1 MPTEHRKG
9 TFSIILCRSTNLRA
23 AFGSMEVYKM
33 QEYDNNKNDNIRRMP
48 SSSDRPSRSQAQ
60 SGQARRPASRPAH
73 QGTAEGS
80 SRQVRQNTAE
90 GRPSQSRP
98 MRQSTAEG
106 QPRRRP
112 ANGESAR
119 PIQGGQPRPTGQKGP
134 ASQSRL
140 SGQSGQNSQSRRS
153 TSSAVQEHSS
163 QPRSGSA
170 PKKKNGKSAK
180 NLTPKQAAKKK
191 RKKIIL
197 FVSEIFL
204 LLILVGALWAVKKSQ
219 LIQYVDIKP
228 DDVHINKEVQQVID
242 DGTTSMKGYRNIAL
256 FGVDSR
262 DKELDKNTRTD
273 VIMIASIN
281 QDTKEVKLV
290 SVYRDTW
297 LNLSTD
303 KYSKAN
309 AAYAK
314 GGAKQAISMLNMNFD
329 MDITDF
335 VTVGFDAVIH
345 VVDAV
350 GGVEINVTEAEIN
363 DLNNYQISMVGKQTG
378 LNAKGEPN
386 FEATAGVDYTPV
398 TKPGLQ
404 TLNGLQATAYS
415 RIRYVGGDGA
425 RTERQRTVLTQMAKK
440 AMKLKPATIDEITNA
455 VFSEIATSLSMQE
468 ILSLLADI
476 ASYDI
481 GETSGFPFADH
492 VKMNGRVGSQSVV
505 VPIDLT
511 KNVTLLHEFL
521 FDEQDY
527 VPSETV
533 KECSK
538 RIVAETG
545 ISYNGE

>member
-1 MPTEHRKG
+1 M
-9 TFSIILCRSTNLRA
+9 RA
-23 AFGSMEVYKM
+23 ALGSMEDYKM
-33 QEYDNNKNDNIRRMP
+33 QEYDNNKNSNVRRMP
-48 SSSDRPSRSQAQ
+48 GGPDRQPRSQVE
-60 SGQARRPASRPAH
+60 SGQPRRPASKPVHQDTANGRPRRPA
-73 QGTAEGS
+73 Q
-80 SRQVRQNTAE
+80 QNTMDGHPRSA
-90 GRPSQSRP
+90 
-98 MRQSTAEG
+98 RQSTGNGQPRSVRQDVAGG

-112 ANGESAR
+112 TT
-119 PIQGGQPRPTGQKGP
+119 GQSTRPTGQGIQNSHPRKPVSGTSNGSSRP
-134 ASQSRL
+134 ASRIP
-140 SGQSGQNSQSRRS
+140 QN
-153 TSSAVQEHSS
+153 T
-163 QPRSGSA
+163 PGSA
-170 PKKKNGKSAK
+170 PKKKAGKNTK
-180 NLTPKQAAKKK
+180 GLTPQQAAKKK

-197 FVSEIFL
+197 FVAEIFL
-204 LLILVGALWAVKKSQ
+204 LLILVGTLWAVKKAQ
-219 LIQYVDIKP
+219 LIQHVDIKP

-242 DGTTSMKGYRNIAL
+242 DGTTSMKGYRNVAL

-262 DKELDKNTRTD
+262 NKELDKNTRTD

-303 KYSKAN
+303 KYGKAN

-314 GGAKQAISMLNMNFD
+314 GGAKQAISMLNMNLD

-350 GGVEINVTEAEIN
+350 GGVEINVTEAEIK

-386 FEATAGVDYTPV
+386 FEAREGIDYTPV

-440 AMKLKPATIDEITNA
+440 AMQLKPATINEIANA
-455 VFSEIATSLSMQE
+455 VFSEIATSLSIQE

-481 GETSGFPFADH
+481 GETSGFPFAEH

-533 KECSK
+533 KECSQ
-538 RIVAETG
+538 RIVTETG

>member
-1 MPTEHRKG
+1 
-9 TFSIILCRSTNLRA
+9 
-23 AFGSMEVYKM
+23 M
-33 QEYDNNKNDNIRRMP
+33 QEYDNNKNNNIRRMP
-48 SSSDRPSRSQAQ
+48 NSSDRPPRSQAQ
-60 SGQARRPASRPAH
+60 SGQARRPVSRPEH
-73 QGTAEGS
+73 QGTAESS
-80 SRQVRQNTAE
+80 SRPVRRNTAE
-90 GRPSQSRP
+90 GQSRP

-106 QPRRRP
+106 QPRQRP
-112 ANGESAR
+112 VNGQSAR
-119 PIQGGQPRPTGQKGP
+119 PTQGGQPRPAGQRGPNSQARRP
-134 ASQSRL
+134 ASSAAQGS
-140 SGQSGQNSQSRRS
+140 SGQPRTANKKTQN
-153 TSSAVQEHSS
+153 TA
-163 QPRSGSA
+163 GSA
-170 PKKKNGKSAK
+170 PKKKNGKNVR
-180 NLTPKQAAKKK
+180 NLTPQQATKKK
-191 RKKIIL
+191 RRKIIL

-297 LNLSTD
+297 LNMSTD
-303 KYSKAN
+303 KYGKAN

-527 VPSETV
+527 TPSETV

>member
-1 MPTEHRKG
+1 
-9 TFSIILCRSTNLRA
+9 
-23 AFGSMEVYKM
+23 M
-33 QEYDNNKNDNIRRMP
+33 QEYDNNKNNNIRRMP
-48 SSSDRPSRSQAQ
+48 NSSDRQPRSQTQ
-60 SGQARRPASRPAH
+60 SGRARRPVSRPAH
-73 QGTAEGS
+73 QGTADGS
-80 SRQVRQNTAE
+80 TRPVRQGTTN
-90 GRPSQSRP
+90 SQSRP
-98 MRQSTAEG
+98 VRQGSAEGQTRPVRQSTAEG

-112 ANGESAR
+112 ANGQTR
-119 PIQGGQPRPTGQKGP
+119 LTQDG
-134 ASQSRL
+134 QSRL
-140 SGQSGQNSQSRRS
+140 MGQEKPNSQSRRPV
-153 TSSAVQEHSS
+153 SSASG
-163 QPRSGSA
+163 QPGPANKKMQNTAGNA
-170 PKKKNGKSAK
+170 PKKKNGKNARS
-180 NLTPKQAAKKK
+180 LTPKQAAKKK
-191 RKKIIL
+191 RRKIIL

-256 FGVDSR
+256 FAVDSR

-335 VTVGFDAVIH
+335 VTVGFDTVIH
-345 VVDAV
+345 VIDAV
-350 GGVEINVTEAEIN
+350 GGVEINVTEAEIK

-398 TKPGLQ
+398 TKSGLQ

-440 AMKLKPATIDEITNA
+440 AMQLKPATIDEITNA
-455 VFSEIATSLSMQE
+455 VFSEIATSLSIQE

-476 ASYDI
+476 SSYDI

-533 KECSK
+533 KECSQ
-538 RIVAETG
+538 RIAAETG

>member
-1 MPTEHRKG
+1 
-9 TFSIILCRSTNLRA
+9 
-23 AFGSMEVYKM
+23 M
-33 QEYDNNKNDNIRRMP
+33 QEYDNNKNNNIRRMP
-48 SSSDRPSRSQAQ
+48 SGSDRPSRSQAQ
-60 SGQARRPASRPAH
+60 SGQARRPVPRPEH

-80 SRQVRQNTAE
+80 SRPVRKNTAE
-90 GRPSQSRP
+90 GQPRPVRQGTSDGQSRP

-112 ANGESAR
+112 VNGQSAR
-119 PIQGGQPRPTGQKGP
+119 PTQGGQPKPAGQGG
-134 ASQSRL
+134 L
-140 SGQSGQNSQSRRS
+140 
-153 TSSAVQEHSS
+153 SS
-163 QPRSGSA
+163 QPRPAAQGGPNNQGRRSASNTAQGASGQPRPANKKTQNTTGSA
-170 PKKKNGKSAK
+170 PKKKNGKNAR
-180 NLTPKQAAKKK
+180 NLTPQQAAKKK

-297 LNLSTD
+297 LNMSTD
-303 KYSKAN
+303 KYGKAN

-350 GGVEINVTEAEIN
+350 GGVEINVTEAEIK

-440 AMKLKPATIDEITNA
+440 AMKLNPGTIDEITNA

-481 GETSGFPFADH
+481 GEMSGFPFADH

-527 VPSETV
+527 TPSETV

-538 RIVAETG
+538 RIAAETG

>member
-1 MPTEHRKG
+1 
-9 TFSIILCRSTNLRA
+9 
-23 AFGSMEVYKM
+23 M
-33 QEYDNNKNDNIRRMP
+33 QEYDNNQNNNIRRMP
-48 SSSDRPSRSQAQ
+48 SGSDRQPRSQMQ
-60 SGQARRPASRPAH
+60 SGQARRPVSRP
-73 QGTAEGS
+73 
-80 SRQVRQNTAE
+80 VRQGMAE
-90 GRPSQSRP
+90 SQSRP
-98 MRQSTAEG
+98 VRQGTTSSQRPMRQNASESQSRSMHQRTVEDQSRSMRQSTAEG
-106 QPRRRP
+106 QTRHRP
-112 ANGESAR
+112 ANGQSVR
-119 PIQGGQPRPTGQKGP
+119 PMQGGQPRPTGQGGP
-134 ASQSRL
+134 NNQSKRPV
-140 SGQSGQNSQSRRS
+140 SEVRPTNKKVQNM
-153 TSSAVQEHSS
+153 A
-163 QPRSGSA
+163 GSA
-170 PKKKNGKSAK
+170 PKKKSGKNKKS
-180 NLTPKQAAKKK
+180 LTPQQASKKK

-197 FVSEIFL
+197 FISEIFL

-242 DGTTSMKGYRNIAL
+242 DGTTTMKGYRNIAL

-281 QDTKEVKLV
+281 QDTKKVKLV

-314 GGAKQAISMLNMNFD
+314 GGAKQATSMLNMNLD

-345 VVDAV
+345 VIDAV
-350 GGVEINVTEAEIN
+350 GGVEINVTEAEIK

-386 FEATAGVDYTPV
+386 FEAKAGVDYTPV

-440 AMKLKPATIDEITNA
+440 AMQMKPAKIDEITNA
-455 VFSEIATSLSMQE
+455 VFSEIATSLSIQE

-492 VKMNGRVGSQSVV
+492 VKMNGHVGNQSVV
-505 VPIDLT
+505 VPIDLK

-533 KECSK
+533 KECSQ
-538 RIVAETG
+538 RIAAETG